1 MPGIE
6 TRYEVERHFVA
17 GNCTLEN
24 SHEGIKER
32 QKMGLRMYGVNIVS
46 TI

>member
-17 GNCTLEN
+17 GNCIEN